1 MKKIYRLK
9 KNHDIAKIVHKRQKI
24 SKEYYVV
31 YYQYNNSPI
40 PKVAFSVSKKY
51 GMAVERNK
59 AKRIARSIVQ
69 KSIKSLNYINMVI
82 VIKNKAKN
90 ALYTLL
96 EKELLASLKMILN
109 KQAKG
114 ENNESTKI

>member
-1 MKKIYRLK
+1 
-9 KNHDIAKIVHKRQKI
+9 
-24 SKEYYVV
+24 
-31 YYQYNNSPI
+31 
-40 PKVAFSVSKKY
+40 
-51 GMAVERNK
+51 
-59 AKRIARSIVQ
+59 
-69 KSIKSLNYINMVI
+69 MVI